1 MGINKVVVNDEVKL
15 DLTADT
21 VSPSTLALGITAH
34 DKSGNI
40 ITGTMASSPDA
51 PTVSEL
57 TIGGNLSY
65 WDNNGAWD
73 WFITK
78 YGDQITVDSNN
89 KITKLGYAF
98 QYSQLEEIP
107 IIFECNMPNDN
118 NGISYMFNGATKLK
132 TLPSITGV
140 VKGMTANTFNSCN
153 NLSQIPASFFSNYT
167 YTTGYFYDMC
177 SNCYCLRSIDTTFM
191 EQLTTLYTS
200 SLYANTF
207 AYAFKNCEQLD
218 ELNIPIRDTTTEITV
233 NMFYSTF
240 DGMHRIKKLTFDAPN
255 PVKWKNQ
262 VIDLSK
268 YFGYSQTNPT
278 TGQPKHLK
286 EDGYNTTITQ
296 DKVMTAS
303 TMTSLIGDPDAYPTT
318 INTSRYNHTSAV
330 QTLNSLP
337 DTSAYLAS
345 SGGTNT
351 IKITK
356 YLGSLTGSSTNDLT
370 AEEIA
375 VATAK
380 GWTVS
385 LVD

>member
-1 MGINKVVVNDEVKL
+1 MGINKVVVNDVVKL

-34 DKSGNI
+34 DKSGELI
-40 ITGTMASSPDA
+40 IGTMASSPDA

-57 TIGGNLSY
+57 TIGGDLSY
-65 WDNNGAWD
+65 WDNKGAWD

-98 QYSQLEEIP
+98 QYSKLEEIP

-140 VKGMTANTFNSCN
+140 VKGMTTNTFNSCN
-153 NLSQIPASFFSNYT
+153 NLSQIPASFFTDYNF
-167 YTTGYFYDMC
+167 TTGYFYNMC
-177 SNCYCLRSIDTTFM
+177 SNCWCLRSIDTSFM

-200 SLYANTF
+200 SLYGNTF
-207 AYAFKNCEQLD
+207 TYAFNHCEQLD
-218 ELNIPIRDTTTEITV
+218 ELNLPIRDTTTEITV
-233 NMFYSTF
+233 NMFYGTF
-240 DGMHRIKKLTFDAPN
+240 DNMYRIKKLTFDAPN

-262 VIDLSK
+262 IIDLSN

-286 EDGYNTTITQ
+286 EDGYNTTITA

>member
-1 MGINKVVVNDEVKL
+1 MAVNKIVIDNEVQI

-51 PTVSEL
+51 PTISEL
-57 TIGGNLSY
+57 TIGGDLSY
-65 WDNNGAWD
+65 WDNRGAWD

-89 KITKLGYAF
+89 KITSLANAF
-98 QYSQLEEIP
+98 QYSNLEEIP
-107 IIFECNMPNDN
+107 INLVCNMANDN
-118 NGISYMFNGATKLK
+118 SISYMFNGATKLK

-140 VKGMTANTFNSCN
+140 VKGMTTNTFNSCN

-167 YTTGYFYDMC
+167 YTTGYFYNMC
-177 SNCYCLRSIDTTFM
+177 SNCWCLRSIDTTFM
-191 EQLTTLYTS
+191 EQLTRLYTS
-200 SLYANTF
+200 SLYGNTF
-207 AYAFKNCEQLD
+207 TCAFKNCEQLD
-218 ELNIPIRDTTTEITV
+218 ELNLPIRDTTTEITV
-233 NMFYSTF
+233 NMFYQAF
-240 DGMHRIKKLTFDAPN
+240 DNIHRIKKLTFDAPN

-262 VIDLSK
+262 VIDLTE
-268 YFGYSQTNPT
+268 YFGYSQKNTT

-286 EDGYNTTITQ
+286 ENGYNTTITQ

-303 TMTSLIGDPDAYPTT
+303 TMTSLIGDADAYPTT

-337 DTSAYLAS
+337 DASAYLAS

-370 AEEIA
+370 EEEIA

-380 GWTVS
+380 GWTVT
-385 LVD
+385 LV

>member
-1 MGINKVVVNDEVKL
+1 MAVNKIVIDNEVKI

-57 TIGGNLSY
+57 TISGDLSY
-65 WDNNGAWD
+65 WDNKGAWD

-98 QYSQLEEIP
+98 QDSQLEEIP

-140 VKGMTANTFNSCN
+140 VKGMTAYTFGRCN
-153 NLSQIPASFFSNYT
+153 NLSQIPTSFFTDYNF
-167 YTTGYFYDMC
+167 TTGYFYGMC
-177 SNCYCLRSIDTTFM
+177 SNCWCLRSIDTTFM
-191 EQLTTLYTS
+191 EQFTTLYTA

-233 NMFYSTF
+233 NMFYGTF
-240 DGMHRIKKLTFDAPN
+240 DNMYRIKKLTFDAPN

-268 YFGYSQTNPT
+268 YFGYSDNNRP
-278 TGQPKHLK
+278 PHLN
-286 EDGYNTTITQ
+286 EDGYNTTITA
-296 DKVMTAS
+296 DKIMTPS
-303 TMTSLIGDPDAYPTT
+303 TMTSLIGDPDAYPTAV
-318 INTSRYNHTSAV
+318 NTSRYNHSSAV
-330 QTLNSLP
+330 ETLNSLP

-345 SGGTNT
+345 SSGTNT
-351 IKITK
+351 IKIK
-356 YLGSLTGSSTNDLT
+356 KNLGGLSGSSTNDLT

>member
-1 MGINKVVVNDEVKL
+1 MGINKVVVNDVVKL

-21 VSPSTLALGITAH
+21 VSPSTLASGITAH
-34 DKSGNI
+34 DKSGEL

-51 PTVSEL
+51 PTASEL
-57 TIGGNLSY
+57 TIGGDLSY
-65 WDNNGAWD
+65 WDNKGAWD

-98 QYSQLEEIP
+98 QYSKLEEIP

-140 VKGMTANTFNSCN
+140 VKGMTANTFNSCT

-167 YTTGYFYDMC
+167 YTIGYFYGMC
-177 SNCYCLRSIDTTFM
+177 IQCYCLRSIDTTFM
-191 EQLTTLYTS
+191 EQFTTLYKS
-200 SLYANTF
+200 SKYSNTF
-207 AYAFKNCEQLD
+207 AIAFKNCEQLD
-218 ELNIPIRDTTTEITV
+218 ELNLPIRDTTTEMTV
-233 NMFYSTF
+233 NMFYQAF

-262 VIDLSK
+262 VIDLTE
-268 YFGYSQTNPT
+268 YFGYSQTNTT

-286 EDGYNTTITQ
+286 EDGYNTTITA
-296 DKVMTAS
+296 DKIMTPS
-303 TMTSLIGDPDAYPTT
+303 NMTSLIGDPDAYPTAV
-318 INTSRYNHTSAV
+318 NTSRYNHSSAV

-351 IKITK
+351 IKIRK
-356 YLGSLTGSSTNDLT
+356 NLGGLSGSSTSNLT

>member
-1 MGINKVVVNDEVKL
+1 MAVNKIVINNEVQI

-21 VSPSTLALGITAH
+21 VTPSTLALGITAH
-34 DKSGNI
+34 DKSGELI
-40 ITGTMASSPDA
+40 IGTMASSSDA

-57 TIGGNLSY
+57 TIGGDLSY
-65 WDNNGAWD
+65 WDNHGAWD

-89 KITKLGYAF
+89 KITNLANAF
-98 QYSQLEEIP
+98 QYSNLEEIP
-107 IIFECNMPNDN
+107 INLVCNMLSKDN
-118 NGISYMFNGATKLK
+118 CLSYTFNGATKLK

-140 VKGMTANTFNSCN
+140 VRGMTTHTFNDCN
-153 NLSQIPASFFSNYT
+153 NLSQIPISFFPNYT
-167 YTTGYFYDMC
+167 YTTGYFYGMC
-177 SNCYCLRSIDTTFM
+177 SDCYCLRSIDTTFM
-191 EQLTTLYTS
+191 EQFTTLYTS
-200 SLYANTF
+200 SLYGNTF

-218 ELNIPIRDTTTEITV
+218 ELNLPIRDTTTEISV
-233 NMFYSTF
+233 NMFYSAF
-240 DGMHRIKKLTFDAPN
+240 DNMYRIKKLTFDAPN

-262 VIDLSK
+262 VIDLSN
-268 YFGYSQTNPT
+268 YFGYLGINKTP
-278 TGQPKHLK
+278 PHLK
-286 EDGYNTTITQ
+286 ENGYNTTITQ

-303 TMTSLIGDPDAYPTT
+303 TMTSLIGDADAYPTAV
-318 INTSRYNHTSAV
+318 NTSRYNHTSAV

-356 YLGSLTGSSTNDLT
+356 YLGSLTGSSTSDLT
-370 AEEIA
+370 EEEIA

-380 GWTVS
+380 GWTVT
-385 LVD
+385 LV

>member
-1 MGINKVVVNDEVKL
+1 MAVNKIVIDNEIKI

-34 DKSGNI
+34 DKTGAV

-57 TIGGNLSY
+57 TIGGDLSW
-65 WDNNGAWD
+65 WDNQGSWD

-89 KITKLGYAF
+89 KVKTLAYAF
-98 QYSQLEEIP
+98 QYSKLEEIP
-107 IIFECNMPNDN
+107 INFVCNMSRDN
-118 NGISYMFNGATKLK
+118 CLSYTFCYATKLK

-140 VKGMTANTFNSCN
+140 VKGMTTNTFNSCN

-167 YTTGYFYDMC
+167 YTTGYFYNMC
-177 SNCYCLRSIDTTFM
+177 SNCWCLRSIDTTFM
-191 EQLTTLYTS
+191 EQLTRLYTS
-200 SLYANTF
+200 SLYGNTF
-207 AYAFKNCEQLD
+207 TYAFKNCEQLD
-218 ELNIPIRDTTTEITV
+218 ELNLPIRDTTTEISV
-233 NMFYSTF
+233 NMFYQAF
-240 DGMHRIKKLTFDAPN
+240 DNIHRIKKLTFDAPN

-262 VIDLSK
+262 VIDLSN
-268 YFGYSQTNPT
+268 YFGYLGINKTP
-278 TGQPKHLK
+278 PHLK
-286 EDGYNTTITQ
+286 ENGYNTTITA

-303 TMTSLIGDPDAYPTT
+303 TMTSLIGDADAYPTAV
-318 INTSRYNHTSAV
+318 NTSRYNHTSAV

-337 DTSAYLAS
+337 DTSAYIAS

-351 IKITK
+351 IKILK
-356 YLGSLTGSSTNDLT
+356 NLGSLTGSSTSDLT

-380 GWTVS
+380 GWTVT
-385 LVD
+385 LV